1 MNRKD
6 RREGKRP
13 ISKVYEGDDMEEHLA
28 LEARNIVKCFGPN
41 RVLKEMNFQLRKG
54 EIHALLGINGAG
66 KSTLIKIISGA
77 YKQDSGQ
84 VFVDGKDMGILT
96 PTKAM
101 ENGISTIYQET
112 SLFPELS
119 IAENLVVGRRI
130 HRNKTKNSGLLD
142 WKATDQNAKDTLKRM
157 GVDLPLHE
165 KAGNI
170 GRANMQLVEIA
181 RSLAANARI
190 LIMDEPTASLSQK
203 ETDTLFN
210 IIRSLKGKGTSII
223 YISHR
228 MEEIFQIADRI
239 TVLRDGQSVGTK
251 DTKDATVEWVTQAM
265 LGKETNKEHKFGGH
279 SRQEV
284 LLDVKNL
291 GDGRKLKN
299 INLTV
304 HKGEIVCLGGLVGSG
319 RTETIRAIVGI
330 DNYSEGSVLFKG
342 RKLKKGD
349 FSSSIREGI
358 GMIPEDRAK
367 EGLILNMTAYDNFV
381 MAALP
386 QTSRKGIRNFK
397 VETESVSKMTKE
409 LQLNPPN
416 PNQMSRSFSGGN
428 QQKVVIGKW
437 LAVHPDLL
445 VLDEPTAGVDVG
457 AKFEI
462 YKLIDQLASDGK
474 GILVVSSD
482 MEEVQTL
489 ADKIYIMRNGSI
501 VVELDKGEEQS
512 KILGYSLGGKE
523 DV

>member
-1 MNRKD
+1 
-6 RREGKRP
+6 
-13 ISKVYEGDDMEEHLA
+13 
-28 LEARNIVKCFGPN
+28 
-41 RVLKEMNFQLRKG
+41 
-54 EIHALLGINGAG
+54 
-66 KSTLIKIISGA
+66 
-77 YKQDSGQ
+77 
-84 VFVDGKDMGILT
+84 
-96 PTKAM
+96 
-101 ENGISTIYQET
+101 
-112 SLFPELS
+112 
-119 IAENLVVGRRI
+119 
-130 HRNKTKNSGLLD
+130 
-142 WKATDQNAKDTLKRM
+142 
-157 GVDLPLHE
+157 
-165 KAGNI
+165 
-170 GRANMQLVEIA
+170 
-181 RSLAANARI
+181 
-190 LIMDEPTASLSQK
+190 
-203 ETDTLFN
+203 
-210 IIRSLKGKGTSII
+210 
-223 YISHR
+223 
-228 MEEIFQIADRI
+228 
-239 TVLRDGQSVGTK
+239 
-251 DTKDATVEWVTQAM
+251 
-265 LGKETNKEHKFGGH
+265 
-279 SRQEV
+279 
-284 LLDVKNL
+284 
-291 GDGRKLKN
+291 
-299 INLTV
+299 
-304 HKGEIVCLGGLVGSG
+304 
-319 RTETIRAIVGI
+319 
-330 DNYSEGSVLFKG
+330 
-342 RKLKKGD
+342 
-349 FSSSIREGI
+349 
-358 GMIPEDRAK
+358 MIPEDRAK